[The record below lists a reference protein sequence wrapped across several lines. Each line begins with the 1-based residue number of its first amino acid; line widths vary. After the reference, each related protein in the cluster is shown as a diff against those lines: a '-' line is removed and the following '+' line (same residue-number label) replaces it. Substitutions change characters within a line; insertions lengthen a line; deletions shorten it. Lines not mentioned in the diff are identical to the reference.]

1 MSFVGCVG
9 TLMNGCS
16 LEDILN
22 VAFKGVKS
30 MLNGKSWPKAIRGL
44 KMVVTGLLQPIV
56 TQHKTSVEDIQEELE
71 VARMSRTGRLW
82 VDCLFIPV
90 MIMHLFLCAE
100 HEGDWLLHSMRS
112 GRRQNPRI
120 RTYSR

>member
-1 MSFVGCVG
+1 MHTLMSFVGCVG

-71 VARMSRTGRLW
+71 VARMSE
-82 VDCLFIPV
+82 CLVQDVCGWTVLSF
-90 MIMHLFLCAE
+90 
-100 HEGDWLLHSMRS
+100 
-112 GRRQNPRI
+112 Q
-120 RTYSR
+120 